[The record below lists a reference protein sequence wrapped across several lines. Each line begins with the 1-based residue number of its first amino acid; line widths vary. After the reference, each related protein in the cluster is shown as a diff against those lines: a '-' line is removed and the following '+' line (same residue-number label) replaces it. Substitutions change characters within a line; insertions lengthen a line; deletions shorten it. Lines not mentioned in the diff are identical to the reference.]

1 MTVHEWDPS
10 CFRDLTSIPCWY
22 EWYLTLTSSTG
33 PIFHVSSNPS
43 LSEQNHH
50 SQVTCIIGMLQHLQL
65 HPPGDI
71 LIKPAVS
78 PAMIN
83 RMSSGSVSNLP
94 LWLRNKFTC
103 AGTLIASGFVKSDK
117 TSGETLQS
125 NCSFDCRYGFLRAE
139 KRMILDLLS
148 QFFTPIRDRSEDTEL
163 VDGSDCAK
171 WQLRGRYITVVVNRQ
186 HSSFLAFRPRSNAL
200 VARKTGCPLDRRWS
214 IIISADWF
222 HKPFGLLG
230 SWSEEYQC
238 PFWESVCVSLS
249 FYRILNTCV

>member
-163 VDGSDCAK
+163 VDGSGLCEMTTARSIHHRCSESTTFLLSCFSTSVQRTCCSKDGMSTWSEMK
-171 WQLRGRYITVVVNRQ
+171 HHHLRRLVPQTVWPVG
-186 HSSFLAFRPRSNAL
+186 FLVRGIPMS
-200 VARKTGCPLDRRWS
+200 
-214 IIISADWF
+214 
-222 HKPFGLLG
+222 LLG
-230 SWSEEYQC
+230 I
-238 PFWESVCVSLS
+238 CV
-249 FYRILNTCV
+249 REP